1 MEDRNLYIKIAH
13 WYYTLGLTQ
22 DEIAKRLSFT
32 RQRVNRIINSL
43 ADMGIVTIK
52 VNGYAQGKVAYES
65 AIEERFGLKQ
75 VIVAESYD
83 QENDHYLPIV
93 ANAAS
98 QYLEDYLQPGMVIG
112 VSWGET
118 LAATISNL
126 SFKRRSGCTVV
137 QMVGGQNIDM
147 EMLKSDEIAR
157 SLGDKLD
164 CVCYMLC
171 APSILQ
177 NAQTKKLLM
186 QEPSIQKSF
195 EYMDR
200 CDVAVFGIGQLTPE
214 STMCVRGLLMKE
226 DIKRLREDGFVGD
239 ICLNPVTIDGK
250 WEDCYIRE
258 RIISANMD
266 ILKKIPNVIAI
277 AGGESKT
284 EAIIAC
290 LASGVIDT
298 LIIDDQTAER
308 IIKQLGISVE

>member
-13 WYYTLGLTQ
+13 WYYTLGMTQ

-32 RQRVNRIINSL
+32 RQRVNRIISAL

-52 VNGYAQGKVAYES
+52 VNGYAQGKAAYEG
-65 AIEERFGLKQ
+65 AIEEHFGLRR
-75 VIVAESYD
+75 VIVADSYNQESD
-83 QENDHYLPIV
+83 NYLPVV

-98 QYLEDYLQPGMVIG
+98 QYLEDYLQPGMIIG

-171 APSILQ
+171 APSILE
-177 NAQTKKLLM
+177 NAQTKDLLM
-186 QEPSIQKSF
+186 EEPTIRKSY
-195 EYMDR
+195 EYMNQ
-200 CDVAVFGIGQLTPE
+200 CDVAIFGIGQLSLE
-214 STMCVRGLLMKE
+214 STMCVRGLLRKE
-226 DIKRLREDGFVGD
+226 DISQLRADGFVGD
-239 ICLNPVTIDGK
+239 ICLNPVTIDGR

-258 RIISANMD
+258 RIISANMS

-277 AGGESKT
+277 AGGASKT

-298 LIIDDQTAER
+298 LIIDDKTAER
-308 IIKQLGISVE
+308 IVKKLALPTN